1 MGTLNRRDFL
11 KFGAVA
17 TTTTAAA
24 CAYDYKVPAEQVL
37 PYTINPENVQPG
49 LATYYSGLCH
59 GCASAC
65 GLIARNKDGRVVHVE
80 GNPDHPNGPG
90 LCAKGHFDLVNAYG
104 PDRLAAPVLG
114 NAPVTWDEANAKL
127 VEAWNSTKAAGK
139 SVAWLGQYRSASVAA
154 LLEVLAGA
162 GLKRVHWEPL
172 GVETLLAAAR
182 TAYGVDELP
191 SYILDEA
198 RTIVSFGHDFLGTA
212 FDSMRTIKGWARAKN
227 PAEGAF
233 VTRLVAITPRVGV
246 SESQADTWLAVNPG
260 TEAIVALA
268 LAKLCADARGYAGP
282 AAGLLVGVDVAAAAT
297 GSGIPEAKL
306 KMVAEWLAADVS
318 VVLPGGHANA
328 GTDATALAVAT
339 LLVNEVLGN
348 VGRTVQFLG
357 SKPGQVNTYADVRAL
372 IDDMKAGNVGLLFL
386 DGTDPVFNLPG
397 DLAVVEALAAVGQV
411 VQFGDDGNDST
422 NEKTLILP
430 TGSALE
436 QWSDANVERG
446 LWVLGQP
453 GMVPMKD
460 CRGLG
465 DQLLTLAKVVAP
477 APPQWDIGGE
487 PLLAVGGVRWS
498 VVHSASFGEFISGM
512 WRALTGNTD
521 QGWSDVRKKGV
532 LHIPDVRSV
541 TWLLGAL
548 PAGGTGVPG
557 DGKTLLVFPSPFLGE
572 GRWANVPWAQEL
584 ADPITTYF
592 WNSWAEIHPSTAES
606 MGLGIEDVLEI
617 KTGQGAVKVGW
628 FGSKGVH
635 EGVVALI
642 SGNGRKTGRYAKGR
656 GVRALDLLGTV
667 IDPIGG
673 ALATLTTKATV
684 TRATGESGL
693 HTLVG
698 NIDQAGR
705 HLANNVNVKDAIDN
719 LSGVAASIV
728 PIHHVPIDARVTEAG
743 PVDMYPEPQHP
754 TYRFAMVFDTN
765 TCNGCMACV
774 IACATENNIPFIGP
788 DQMRKGR
795 TMTWIRMD
803 RFWEGQGENQDIR
816 YLPAVCQHCSHA
828 PCEGV
833 CPVLATYHNLDGL
846 NAMIYNRCVGTRY
859 CANNCPYTA
868 RRFNYHTWEWP
879 ESYHFML
886 NPDLTT
892 REMGVMEKCTFC
904 VQRVRFAKDQYRDL
918 GQPVPDSAM
927 HKLTACAAACPSESI
942 TFGNYK
948 DTDGT
953 VRKLGESPRAYTLL
967 GELNTKPGV
976 RYLGRVSHNQ
986 EPMAAAHGGGH
997 GADSEVGGNEHGPAG
1012 EHGGGASQHGAAD
1025 AHAGAA
1031 TAGDPAHAPAAPAN
1045 EHPSAPAGGG
1055 H

>member
-17 TTTTAAA
+17 STSAAAA
-24 CAYDYKVPAEQVL
+24 CAYDYKVPSEQVL
-37 PYTINPENVQPG
+37 PYTINPETVQPG
-49 LATYYSGLCH
+49 LATYYAGVCH

-80 GNPDHPNGPG
+80 GNPDHPSGPG
-90 LCAKGHFDLVNAYG
+90 LCAEGHFDLINAYG
-104 PDRLAAPVLG
+104 PDRLAGPMLG
-114 NAPVTWDEANAKL
+114 NATVTWDEANTKV
-127 VEAWNSTKAAGK
+127 VEAWNAAKAAGK
-139 SVAWLGQYRSASVAA
+139 SIAWLGDYRTGSVAS
-154 LLEVLAGA
+154 LLELLAGA
-162 GLKRVHWEPL
+162 GLKRTHWEPL

-182 TAYGVDELP
+182 AAYGVDELP

-198 RTIVSFGHDFLGTA
+198 RTIVTFGHDFLGTA
-212 FDSMRTIKGWARAKN
+212 FDSMRTTKGWAKAKN
-227 PAEGAF
+227 PGENGF
-233 VTRLVAITPRVGV
+233 VTRLVAITSRVGV

-260 TEAIVALA
+260 TEGTVALA
-268 LAKLCADARGYAGP
+268 LAKLCADAKGYSGP
-282 AAGLLVGVDVAAAAT
+282 AAGLLAGVDVAAAAAA
-297 GSGIPEAKL
+297 SGIPEAKL

-318 VVLPGGHANA
+318 AVLPGGHANA
-328 GTDATALAVAT
+328 GTDASALAVAT

-357 SKPGQVNTYADVRAL
+357 SKPGQVNTYADVKAL
-372 IDDMKAGNVGLLFL
+372 VEEMKAGNVGLLFL
-386 DGTDPVFNLPG
+386 DGSDPVFNLPG
-397 DLAVVEALAAVGQV
+397 ELGVEAALAAVGQI

-422 NEKTLILP
+422 TDKTLILP
-430 TGSALE
+430 TGSGLE

-446 LWVLGQP
+446 LFVLGQP
-453 GMVPMKD
+453 GMVPLKD
-460 CRGLG
+460 SRGLG
-465 DQLLTLAKVVAP
+465 DQLLALAKAVVAASTQATDTLVTAPVPSKPLADFGSFAAYIEARWTTLVAPVGANLNQWWTEARQKGIVHAPEARP
-477 APPQWDIGGE
+477 ASW
-487 PLLAVGGVRWS
+487 
-498 VVHSASFGEFISGM
+498 
-512 WRALTGNTD
+512 
-521 QGWSDVRKKGV
+521 V
-532 LHIPDVRSV
+532 L
-541 TWLLGAL
+541 GQL
-548 PAGGTGVPG
+548 PAVGTGVAG

-572 GRWANVPWAQEL
+572 GKWANVPWAQEL

-606 MGLGIEDVLEI
+606 MGLGIEDVLEV
-617 KTGQGAVKVGW
+617 KTAAGSVKVGW

-656 GVRALDLLGTV
+656 GVRALDLLGSTS
-667 IDPIGG
+667 DPVGG
-673 ALATLTTKATV
+673 ALATLTTKASL
-684 TRATGESGL
+684 TRVAGESGL

-705 HLANNVNVKDAIDN
+705 YLANNVNVNDAVTHQT
-719 LSGVAASIV
+719 GAPASIV
-728 PIHHVPIDARVTEAG
+728 PLHHVPIDKRVTEAG

-765 TCNGCMACV
+765 SCNGCMACV
-774 IACATENNIPFIGP
+774 VACATENNIPFIGP
-788 DQMRKGR
+788 DQLRKGR

-803 RFWEGQGENQDIR
+803 RFWEGEGEDQDIR
-816 YLPAVCQHCSHA
+816 YLPAVCQQCSHA

-879 ESYHFML
+879 ESFHLML

-904 VQRVRFAKDQYRDL
+904 VQRARYAKDQYRDL
-918 GQPVPDSAM
+918 HQTVPDSAM
-927 HKLTACAAACPSESI
+927 RKLTACAAACPSESI

-948 DTDGT
+948 DTEGM

-976 RYLGRVSHNQ
+976 RYLARVSHNQ
-986 EPMAAAHGGGH
+986 EPFGSKHGGGH
-997 GADSEVGGNEHGPAG
+997 GPASPADS
-1012 EHGGGASQHGAAD
+1012 
-1025 AHAGAA
+1025 A
-1031 TAGDPAHAPAAPAN
+1031 TAPAHGEPSAPPNTEPPA
-1045 EHPSAPAGGG
+1045 APAGGG